1 MPSWKKVIVSGS
13 NAELNNLSVAKAS
26 GSFSGSYQGDGSNL
40 TAVTAISSST
50 SILAQTAS
58 VATRANALAPTVTAT
73 SASTAVNAQTASV
86 ALRAN
91 ALAPTVTATSASVA
105 ARATTLSA
113 DATASF
119 ANISTL
125 SRAGSGS
132 FSGSFQGDGSDL
144 TGIATSLTID
154 ADSGGT
160 STVNLQTQ
168 TFDIAGT
175 SNEVETTVSGQTVTI
190 GLPNDVTIGQDV
202 TITRDAIIN
211 RNLTVQGTASF
222 QNTTDLDIADRF
234 IRLASGSN
242 AVGEGGFVVQQ
253 GSNGRGVVFAYDVNT
268 LRFGSTSS
276 FDATQNLIEPDV
288 FFVNVV
294 EGGSG
299 DNDPTDTAGRYT
311 KGGNMFIA
319 DNGEIYIYS

>member
-13 NAELNNLSVAKAS
+13 NAELNDLSVAKAS
-26 GSFSGSYQGDGSNL
+26 GSFSGSYQGDGSSL

-50 SILAQTAS
+50 AILAQTAS
-58 VATRANALAPTVTAT
+58 VATRANALAATVTAA
-73 SASTAVNAQTASV
+73 SASTAVLAQTASV
-86 ALRAN
+86 ALTANTASVATRAN
-91 ALAPTVTATSASVA
+91 GLAPTVTASQADD
-105 ARATTLSA
+105 AT
-113 DATASF
+113 TASF
-119 ANISTL
+119 ASTGDGL
-125 SRAGSGS
+125 FSGS
-132 FSGSFQGDGSDL
+132 FSGSFQGDGSSL
-144 TGIATSLTID
+144 SGIATTLTID

-160 STVNLQTQ
+160 STVALSSQ

-175 SNEVETTVSGQTVTI
+175 SNEIETTVSGQTVTV
-190 GLPNDVTIGQDV
+190 GLPNDVTIGQDI
-202 TITRDAIIN
+202 TITRDAIVN

-253 GSNGRGVVFAYDVNT
+253 GSNGRGVAFAYDVNT

-276 FDATQNLIEPDV
+276 FDATQNLIEPDT

-299 DNDPTDTAGRYT
+299 DNDPTDTVSRYT
-311 KGGNMFIA
+311 KKGNLFVA
-319 DNGEIYIYS
+319 NNGDIYIYS